1 MLDKSFSHINPWH
14 FVYLKKEK
22 SGDNRF
28 LMSGFTPDNEIVVLS
43 DTRKEFD
50 LESIYNQITDG
61 FTLEDKGVAKL
72 VIPEERAPKTII
84 TTNYT
89 IDASARSDRRR
100 LWFVPISTYY
110 GEQQEL
116 TGKTPAD
123 FL

>member
-1 MLDKSFSHINPWH
+1 LWSTLSLVIEWTI
-14 FVYLKKEK
+14 YL
-22 SGDNRF
+22 F
-28 LMSGFTPDNEIVVLS
+28 LLC
-43 DTRKEFD
+43 
-50 LESIYNQITDG
+50 QITDG

-72 VIPEERAPKTII
+72 VIPEDRAPKTII